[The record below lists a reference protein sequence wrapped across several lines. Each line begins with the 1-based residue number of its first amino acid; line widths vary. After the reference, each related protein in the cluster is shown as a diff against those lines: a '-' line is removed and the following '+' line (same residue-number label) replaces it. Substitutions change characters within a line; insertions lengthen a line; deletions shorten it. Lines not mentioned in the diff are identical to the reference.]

1 MGTNN
6 TEIRKA
12 IKDAGLMFWQV
23 ADVLGMHDSN
33 FSRLLRKELS
43 TSDRERV
50 LAAVNK
56 AKEVYAP

>member
-43 TSDRERV
+43 TTDRERV